1 MMLHFDIAL
10 LNRDLIAGA
19 DPQSPL
25 LIVTHSK
32 TPLPFTDESGVLCS
46 LGTRTGRQNTN
57 SAFWCAPQAQPEFCS
72 AIWRR
77 KTADFFPALP
87 FGDGKLA
94 EKCLGYPFSSDRRP
108 TSVFPGLFAP
118 SITYPWKSCSAVT
131 IHYNMKNYN
140 MTRLL
145 QGLRVAEVA
154 GLAHTPCSLYES
166 CAKELSADV
175 YLRNVKADLKEL
187 SDRILDALRNNRLI
201 SSLEKYDA
209 HRLRCVSALVN
220 LKKGYDKLSDEKVQS
235 HWTDLKPVFEN
246 YLSAIQVGNYQ
257 SKTALIQA
265 LLLRLSEKDLA
276 AHLEGLD
283 IMKTA
288 VDRLR
293 DAETAFED
301 MQVEYQHQLLEDKT
315 ESATDLKE
323 AIIELINQKLV
334 VHLEAKCNEDAATY
348 DAFAKLVDTQIRTD
362 NAKLRRRKGKKETS
376 PEIPSQE

>member
-1 MMLHFDIAL
+1 MMIVRFDIAL
-10 LNRDLIAGA
+10 CPHGSRVGKTMAGMA
-19 DPQSPL
+19 FWR
-25 LIVTHSK
+25 
-32 TPLPFTDESGVLCS
+32 TPLPRYERN
-46 LGTRTGRQNTN
+46 LGFGRRKNTN
-57 SAFWCAPQAQPEFCS
+57 FSLAWHVGCG
-72 AIWRR
+72 
-77 KTADFFPALP
+77 KPAENYLVR
-87 FGDGKLA
+87 
-94 EKCLGYPFSSDRRP
+94 PFSCEGRP
-108 TSVFPGLFAP
+108 TNITLGVFTP
-118 SITYPWKSCSAVT
+118 SITNYWVSRRMVT
-131 IHYNMKNYN
+131 NMCN
-140 MTRLL
+140 MAYSKINNLL

-154 GLAHTPCSLYES
+154 GLAHTLCSLYES

-246 YLSAIQVGNYQ
+246 YLSAIQAGNYQ

-293 DAETAFED
+293 DAETAFEN
-301 MQVEYQHQLLEDKT
+301 MLVEYQRQLLEDKT

-334 VHLEAKCNEDAATY
+334 LHLEAKCNEDAATY
-348 DAFAKLVDTQIRTD
+348 DAFAKLVDSQIRTD

-376 PEIPSQE
+376 PEIPTTE

>member
-1 MMLHFDIAL
+1 MILHFDITSQPAQG
-10 LNRDLIAGA
+10 D
-19 DPQSPL
+19 
-25 LIVTHSK
+25 
-32 TPLPFTDESGVLCS
+32 TPSCA
-46 LGTRTGRQNTN
+46 LGTRTGRQMAGSVFWRTPQGQPELG
-57 SAFWCAPQAQPEFCS
+57 SAFWQRN
-72 AIWRR
+72 I
-77 KTADFFPALP
+77 TDFFPASP
-87 FGDGKLA
+87 FDDGKLA
-94 EKCLGYPFSSDRRP
+94 EKRPSYLFSCDGRP
-108 TSVFPGLFAP
+108 TRTFLGLLSP
-118 SITYPWKSCSAVT
+118 NITYYWISRRTVT
-131 IHYNMKNYN
+131 THYNMKNYN
-140 MTRLL
+140 LNRLL

-154 GLAHTPCSLYES
+154 GLAHTLCSLHQS
-166 CAKELSADV
+166 CEAALSADV
-175 YLRNVKADLKEL
+175 YLRNVMADLKDL

-201 SSLEKYDA
+201 SSLETYDA
-209 HRLRCVSALVN
+209 HRLRCVSALIN

-246 YLSAIQVGNYQ
+246 YLSAIQTGNYQ

-288 VDRLR
+288 VDQLR
-293 DAETAFED
+293 DAETAFEN

-323 AIIELINQKLV
+323 AIIELINQRLV

-348 DAFAKLVDTQIRTD
+348 DAFAKLVDSQIRTD